1 MLLYDKDDNN
11 DDIDDNND
19 DNAMVLVRNPLRM
32 REPGPSTSL
41 SEYQPSH
48 DDDDDDCHNDDHDCH
63 NDDHDD
69 DADDHDVI
77 LILWWW

>member
-1 MLLYDKDDNN
+1 
-11 DDIDDNND
+11 
-19 DNAMVLVRNPLRM
+19 MVLVRNPLRM

-48 DDDDDDCHNDDHDCH
+48 DDDDDCHDDDDDCHNDDDDCHNDDHDCH

>member
-48 DDDDDDCHNDDHDCH
+48 DDDDDCHNDDHDCH

>member
-19 DNAMVLVRNPLRM
+19 ENAMVWVRNPLRM

-41 SEYQPSH
+41 SEYKPSH
-48 DDDDDDCHNDDHDCH
+48 DDDDDCHGCSPFY
-63 NDDHDD
+63 
-69 DADDHDVI
+69 
-77 LILWWW
+77 LRPFYLPSLLPTGSR